1 MCLDILFVIFLIVIY
16 SESLLTRIAGKTIS
30 TLLLVTSAL
39 GLCSLVAV
47 FFVEAL

>member
-30 TLLLVTSAL
+30 TLLLVTSTL
-39 GLCSLVAV
+39 GLCSLIAV